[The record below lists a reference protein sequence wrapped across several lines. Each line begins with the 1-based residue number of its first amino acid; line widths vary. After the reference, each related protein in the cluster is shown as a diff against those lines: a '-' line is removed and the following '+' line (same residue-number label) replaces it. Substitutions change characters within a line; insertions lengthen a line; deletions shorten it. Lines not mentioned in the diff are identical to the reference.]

1 MSLDKYNKKR
11 DFESTKEPQKG
22 KTKTTKKLR
31 FVVQR
36 HHASHLHYDFR
47 LELDGVLK
55 SWAIPKGPSLN
66 PKDKRLAMMV
76 EDHPYSYKDFEGEIP
91 KGNYGAGT
99 VSVFDEGFY
108 TSLAKTRKDDVK
120 TLEEG
125 LKTGNLKFA
134 LKGKILQGEFAL
146 VKLRNAEQNA
156 WLLIKH
162 DDEGAVHKKFSA
174 EDLIDA
180 KIKKAGKDFKKAK
193 EPVIVQPKETTEKA
207 KPIKEYSPM
216 LATLSEN
223 IFDDEDWI
231 FERKLDG
238 YRIVAKAGKKVK
250 LTTRN
255 GKNYSDK
262 YPLVVKELG
271 HIEEECVLDGELVA
285 LDKKGNDNFQ
295 LLQHYEESKAP
306 LKYFAFDLLAL
317 NGNDLT
323 EIPLLKRKKLLA
335 QLLKKYSLK
344 DVIYN
349 DHFVGEGKKAS
360 KKAEKEKWEGIIAKK
375 KDDEYYAG
383 KRSQSWLKFKFSNS
397 QEAIICG
404 FTKPA
409 GSRKY
414 FGALVLG
421 ILGDDK
427 KLKYIGNCGTGFTEK
442 VLKSLFAKM
451 EPLQTQKK
459 PVLGKVAQESAV
471 TWIKPELV
479 CEVTYSECTND
490 EHLRHPVFKGLR
502 EDKDKDSVK
511 EEKVKINK
519 KDEHNFSGK
528 QDITK
533 TYKSKKVNLSNLDKI
548 YWPKEKITKG
558 DLLNYYDQIGEQMLP
573 YLKDK
578 PLSLNRHPS
587 GITKPGFFQKD
598 VDTKHIPKWAKTTV
612 VHSESNGK
620 DIDYLVCNDQA
631 TLLYM
636 ANLGCIEINP
646 WLSTYKKPENP
657 DFMVIDLDPDGND
670 FQEVVKLAL
679 VVKAVFDGMG
689 VTAYVKT
696 SGSTGIHIYTYIAG
710 AYNYDFVKEF
720 AHFIAQKVHEGSP
733 DNTSL
738 ERSPSKRKGKIYID
752 FLQNRRGQTIA
763 APYSARPRP
772 GATVSF
778 PLNWDELDESLD
790 MTDYDIF
797 NVPDLIKKRKDPWAD
812 LFKKKQNLKEAL
824 KKLKVG
830 KWKVKSTDLTLTKKG
845 FG

>member
-1 MSLDKYNKKR
+1 MSLEKYNKKR
-11 DFESTKEPQKG
+11 DFTSTKEPQKG
-22 KTKTTKKLR
+22 KEKTSKKLK

-47 LELDGVLK
+47 LEIDGVLK
-55 SWAIPKGPSLN
+55 SWAVPKGPSLN

-99 VSVFDEGFY
+99 VSIFDEGFY
-108 TSLAKTRKDDVK
+108 TSLAKTRKDDQK
-120 TLEEG
+120 TLEKG
-125 LKTGNLKFA
+125 LKEGNLKIA
-134 LKGKILQGEFAL
+134 LKGKILKGEFAL
-146 VKLRNAEQNA
+146 VRLKNAEQNA

-174 EDLIDA
+174 EDLVDA
-180 KIKKAGKDFKKAK
+180 KIKKAGKDFKKKK
-193 EPVIVQPKETTEKA
+193 EPELKKPKEATEKA
-207 KPIKEYSPM
+207 KSVKEYSPM

-238 YRIVAKAGKKVK
+238 YRIIAKTGKKVK

-262 YPLVVKELG
+262 YPPIVKELSK
-271 HIEEECVLDGELVA
+271 IKEDCVLDGELVA
-285 LDKKGNDNFQ
+285 LDKKGKDNFQ
-295 LLQHYEESKAP
+295 LMQHYEESKVP
-306 LKYFAFDLLAL
+306 LTYYVFDLLTL

-323 EIPLLKRKKLLA
+323 EVPLIKRKKLLEK
-335 QLLKKYSLK
+335 LLNMYDLK
-344 DVIYN
+344 GVVYN
-349 DHFVGEGKKAS
+349 DHIVGKGLKSFKQ
-360 KKAEKEKWEGIIAKK
+360 AEKEKWEGVIAKK
-375 KDDEYYAG
+375 KDDEYYSG

-404 FTKPA
+404 FTKPS

-421 ILGDDK
+421 LLAEDK
-427 KLKYIGNCGTGFTEK
+427 KLKYIGNCGTGFTDQ
-442 VLKSLFAKM
+442 VLKSLYAKM
-451 EPLQTQKK
+451 EALITKKK
-459 PVLGKVAQESAV
+459 PFSGKVASESSV
-471 TWIKPELV
+471 TWLKPELV
-479 CEVTYSECTND
+479 CEVTYSEWTND
-490 EHLRHPVFKGLR
+490 GNLRHPVFKGLR
-502 EDKDKDSVK
+502 TDKDKQSVK
-511 EEKVKINK
+511 KELPK
-519 KDEHNFSGK
+519 KAETSKHKLSGK
-528 QDITK
+528 EDLIK
-533 TYKSKKVNLSNLDKI
+533 VYGSKKVSLSNLDKV

-558 DLLNYYDQIGEQMLP
+558 DLLNYYEQVADAMLP

-578 PLSLNRHPS
+578 PLSLNRHPN
-587 GITKPGFFQKD
+587 GISKPGFFQKD

-612 VHSESNGK
+612 VHSESNDK

-636 ANLGCIEINP
+636 VNLGCIEINP

-670 FQEVVKLAL
+670 FQEVVQLAL
-679 VVKAVFDGMG
+679 FVKKVFDQMKI
-689 VTAYVKT
+689 TCYVKT
-696 SGSTGIHIYTYIAG
+696 SGSSGIHIYVYIGG
-710 AYNYDFVKEF
+710 AYHYDFVKEF
-720 AHFIAQKVHEGSP
+720 ARFIAQKVHEESP

-763 APYSARPRP
+763 APYSARPKP

-778 PLNWDELDESLD
+778 PLNWKDLDKNLD
-790 MTDYDIF
+790 MKDYDIF
-797 NVPDLIKKRKDPWAD
+797 NVPELLKKRKDPWVGV
-812 LFKKKQNLKEAL
+812 FKKKQNLKELL
-824 KKLKVG
+824 KRLKG
-830 KWKVKSTDLTLTKKG
+830 
-845 FG
+845 